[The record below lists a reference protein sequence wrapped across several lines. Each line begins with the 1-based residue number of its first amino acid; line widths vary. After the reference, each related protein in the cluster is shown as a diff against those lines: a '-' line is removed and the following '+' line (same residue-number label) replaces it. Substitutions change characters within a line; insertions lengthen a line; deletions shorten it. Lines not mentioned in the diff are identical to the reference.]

1 MGEERVAIVLHAFE
15 DLAWAIP
22 VFAIGN
28 LLLQEG
34 KTMRSKQKQAL
45 SVSNTAN
52 YNVWL
57 FIYIKVTAYY
67 MTSSDK
73 IQSLIGLK
81 VFNRAEMYIYL
92 PDLLIIG

>member
-1 MGEERVAIVLHAFE
+1 MEEERVAIVLHAFV

-22 VFAIGN
+22 VFGN
-28 LLLQEG
+28 LLLQRG

-45 SVSNTAN
+45 SVSNTA
-52 YNVWL
+52 YCNVWL

-92 PDLLIIG
+92 PNLLIIG